1 MNSIIISAIATIIT
15 TLVTDALNDL

>member
-1 MNSIIISAIATIIT
+1 MNPIIISAIATIVT